1 MLVDQVRLDLLS
13 LYEVELMDPR
23 YYVADTSEIITPAL
37 LIFRDQLEANL
48 RHMVQIAGGPERLRP
63 HCKTHKMSQVIALE
77 LQLGITKHKCATLA
91 EAEMQADAGV
101 RDIFLAYNIVG
112 PNIRRVVAFCQRYPD
127 VRLAVTADNRGPLAA
142 LGQATSAAGVS
153 VDVLLD
159 IDTGQHRTG
168 ITVGPAARALY
179 EQICQTPGVRP
190 GGFHVYDGH
199 QHQKSLDERRVAV
212 LAEFRK
218 VQAFRDELVAAGM
231 PVPRMVCGGT
241 ASFPIYAEIDDPTI
255 EFSPGTCILNDAGY
269 TEAFPDLEFRPAAL
283 MLTRVISRP
292 TPDRVTFDLGYKA
305 VASDPPAGK
314 RVTMLGIDDAE
325 QVLQNEEHLVIKT
338 SHAADFEPGDDA
350 YALPRHICPT
360 SALHK
365 EAFVIVDGKLAERWP
380 VASRDRWL
388 TL

>member
-1 MLVDQVRLDLLS
+1 
-13 LYEVELMDPR
+13 MDSR
-23 YYVADTSEIITPAL
+23 YHVADTSEIITPAL

-48 RHMVQIAGGPERLRP
+48 RHIVQIAGGTARLRP
-63 HCKTHKMSQVIALE
+63 HCKTHKMSQVVA
-77 LQLGITKHKCATLA
+77 LQLKMGITKHKCATLA
-91 EAEMQADAGV
+91 EAEMLATAGV

-112 PNIRRVVAFCQRYPD
+112 PNIGRVIAFCQRFPE
-127 VRLAVTADNRGPLAA
+127 VRLAVTADHAAPLAA
-142 LGQATSAAGVS
+142 LGQAASAAGVS

-179 EQICQTPGVRP
+179 EQICRTPGVRP

-199 QHQKSLDERRVAV
+199 QHQKSRDERRTAV
-212 LAEFRK
+212 LAEFQK
-218 VQAFRDELVAAGM
+218 VVAFRDELVAAGL
-231 PVPRMVCGGT
+231 PVPKMVCGGT
-241 ASFPIYAEIDDPTI
+241 ASFPIYAELADPTI
-255 EFSPGTCILNDAGY
+255 EFSPGTCVFNDAGY
-269 TEAFPDLEFRPAAL
+269 SEAFPDLEFRPAAV
-283 MLTRVISRP
+283 MLTRVVSRP

-314 RVTMLGIDDAE
+314 RLSMLGIDDAE

-338 SHAADFEPGDDA
+338 SHAEEFQPGDA
-350 YALPRHICPT
+350 AMAIPRHICPT

-380 VASRDRWL
+380 VTSRDRWL